1 MRQREFVRLLGGAV
15 LLASVASAKGVLKA
29 QVDCETIPEGPA
41 RTDCYIGLSR
51 INRQKSEIAAG
62 AAQQQTDRA
71 IYRQLTGRRP
81 NTKWHHRAAPGR

>member
-1 MRQREFVRLLGGAV
+1 MRRREFVTLLGSAA
-15 LLASVASAKGVLKA
+15 LVAGSTGILKA
-29 QVDCETIPEGPA
+29 QLDCETIPAGPS

-62 AAQQQTDRA
+62 AAQQQSDSA

-81 NTKWHHRAAPGR
+81 NTKWHRAVSSR